1 MTQKNVLLGCL
12 AMFYQLFWLIRYV
25 EKKKKKIKRTLR
37 YLLFSEDWKKPTN
50 QPNKKTPIIEAY
62 FSMCKYFLFVQLR
75 KVGMLSEPAYGREP
89 FEKLLRNNFHFL
101 Q

>member
-1 MTQKNVLLGCL
+1 MTQKTVLLGCL

-25 EKKKKKIKRTLR
+25 EKKKKIKCALR
-37 YLLFSEDWKKPTN
+37 YLLFSEDWKKKTH
-50 QPNKKTPIIEAY
+50 QTNKKTPIIEAY
-62 FSMCKYFLFVQLR
+62 FSVCKYFLFVQLR

-89 FEKLLRNNFHFL
+89 FEKVLRNNFHFL